1 MCLIDAPAF
10 FSMKQRNHSLKKL
23 IFIQTACARHEK
35 KLIDMKRFNMKGFVK
50 KKHNLV
56 CLISQSYGFK
66 FERESGR
73 DYSLELRELVLAF
86 EDMITTF
93 TTLLYFH
100 LW

>member
-1 MCLIDAPAF
+1 
-10 FSMKQRNHSLKKL
+10 
-23 IFIQTACARHEK
+23 
-35 KLIDMKRFNMKGFVK
+35 MKRFNIKRFVK
-50 KKHNLV
+50 KKHNLI

>member
-1 MCLIDAPAF
+1 
-10 FSMKQRNHSLKKL
+10 MKQKESFAEKADFYSN
-23 IFIQTACARHEK
+23 CMCRHEK
-35 KLIDMKRFNMKGFVK
+35 KLIDMKRFVK
-50 KKHNLV
+50 KTKKKPLLSHFPIV
-56 CLISQSYGFK
+56 YGFK

-100 LW
+100 LR